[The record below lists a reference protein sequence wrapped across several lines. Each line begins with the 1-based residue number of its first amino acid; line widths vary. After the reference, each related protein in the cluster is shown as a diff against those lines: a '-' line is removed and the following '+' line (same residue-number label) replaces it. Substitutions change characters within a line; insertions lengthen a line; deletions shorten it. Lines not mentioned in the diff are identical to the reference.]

1 MNKYEEL
8 EARISKVIQNIG
20 FISYY
25 TSLTH
30 ARWLA
35 PAAGR
40 QTFSKRSREDNGP

>member
-1 MNKYEEL
+1 MNKEEL
-8 EARISKVIQNIG
+8 EVRISKVIQNIG

-35 PAAGR
+35 AGR